1 MPNSPDLDSVFS
13 ALSNPTRRDVIEA
26 LRSGPLSV
34 GALAEPF
41 DMALPS
47 FMQHIRLLEEA
58 GLVRTRK
65 EGRTRMVESR
75 REPMLHLERWL
86 DAERASWERRLDQ
99 LDDFLL
105 RNTSPRDTDS

>member
-1 MPNSPDLDSVFS
+1 MPDSSDLDSVFA

-26 LRSGPLSV
+26 LRAGPLSV

-47 FMQHIRLLEEA
+47 FMQHIRLLEDA
-58 GLVRTRK
+58 GLVTTRK
-65 EGRTRMVESR
+65 EGRKRIVASR
-75 REPMLHLERWL
+75 RAPMLHLERWL
-86 DAERASWERRLDQ
+86 DEERASWEQRLDQ

-105 RNTSPRDTDS
+105 RNTAPRDTDR